1 MATKITLTTVENK
14 IPNVSRL
21 AAKAE
26 LTAIEN
32 KIPDVSKFATKT
44 VLTNLSNKV
53 PDISTLIKKVTMTQ
67 KFQKLKTNMLV
78 IFLSQSKL
86 AQANVIKKLLRLKII
101 YKNCK
106 YLSQAILEVK
116 VILEKMVHKI
126 I

>member
-1 MATKITLTTVENK
+1 M
-14 IPNVSRL
+14 
-21 AAKAE
+21 
-26 LTAIEN
+26 
-32 KIPDVSKFATKT
+32 
-44 VLTNLSNKV
+44 LSNKV

-86 AQANVIKKLLRLKII
+86 AQANVIKKEILIQKLLRLKII